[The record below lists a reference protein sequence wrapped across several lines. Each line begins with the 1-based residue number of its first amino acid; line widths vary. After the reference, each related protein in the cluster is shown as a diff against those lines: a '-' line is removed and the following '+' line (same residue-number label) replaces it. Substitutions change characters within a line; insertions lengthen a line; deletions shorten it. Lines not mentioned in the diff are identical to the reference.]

1 VRSVIIVD
9 DDAATAEM
17 YRLGLEAAG
26 YTVVVAPDA
35 DGLFRTI
42 DRATPDIIVLDWQLP
57 GMRGDEILQHIR
69 IDPRTR
75 ALPVFMLSNHLGDQD
90 GAIDRVFLAGALAW
104 LEKAKTPPSLLADK
118 VTEVLGPAAGS

>member
-1 VRSVIIVD
+1 MRSVIIVD

-26 YTVVVAPDA
+26 YSVVVAPDA
-35 DGLFRTI
+35 EGLFRAI

-69 IDPRTR
+69 IDHRTR

-104 LEKAKTPPSLLADK
+104 LEKAKTPPSLLAER
-118 VTEVLGPAAGS
+118 VTEALGPEAGS